1 MTVITKGRSMG
12 STKPTVASQRSD
24 AEVADEIL
32 KRVAEAQRLV
42 GHQDYFVELMQILAT
57 TLQVDHAMVAEVLPN
72 HTTATTKALV
82 SFGMP
87 VTNITY
93 ELSGSPCEQV
103 LDRESCSYSEG
114 VCEKFPHDQVLQ
126 QIEAESYF
134 GVPMLDQAG
143 FKLGLIAL
151 LHGQPREFSPFVQRI
166 VAIIATLAGSE
177 LAQSHSYTALKE
189 SRRQLETLIDNL
201 PGVAYRCK
209 NDEFWTM
216 EFISSGVETL
226 TGYNAQQLLENR
238 ELSWLDLIYPPDR
251 NVVGASIDTSNEQ
264 HKPFQLSYRIVRK
277 DGELRWVWEQGQ
289 AVLTSDQTVSHLE
302 GFITDITERQEQKD
316 KITKIAFTDSLTGLP
331 NRAALLDHLRY
342 NIEDGT
348 EKLDAMYV
356 AILDVVGFRD
366 INDDWGIH
374 VGDEVLKQIADRLC
388 ESTRANEYC
397 ARLSAD
403 EFVLVVH
410 QNAEHDTGSS
420 ESIEEVLQRVLAISK
435 SAVRAD
441 NVEVQVAL
449 RAGVV
454 HTSMIATPSE
464 LLQCASTALHQAK
477 TGAREVCLYNQE
489 LAAELQL
496 HRYRTE
502 RFLRA
507 LAKHELTIYFQPQID
522 LATNKLIGA
531 EVLCRWFDDE
541 LGMVPPDQ
549 FITIA
554 AEQGVLD
561 ELGEQVMGLAC
572 DYLRQWQE
580 SYSQVVKISVN
591 LAVQQLDSD
600 ELVTKLVQLRGELPE
615 QLITLEITESALMT
629 DPKQAMGVIQEL
641 RHSGF
646 KFAVDDFGTG
656 YSSLAYLQSFAVDI
670 LKIDMS
676 FVHKMIDDESSSA
689 IVSTII
695 AMAQTLGM
703 STIAEGVETQAQA
716 DALFKAGCTSAQGYL
731 FGKPMPAQEFAEK
744 WLSHLNDS

>member
-1 MTVITKGRSMG
+1 MG
-12 STKPTVASQRSD
+12 STKPTVESQRSD
-24 AEVADEIL
+24 AEVVDEIL
-32 KRVAEAQRLV
+32 KRVSEAQRLV
-42 GHQDYFVELMQILAT
+42 GHQDYFVELMQILAS
-57 TLQVDHAMVAEVLPN
+57 TLHVDHAMVAEVLPN
-72 HTTATTKALV
+72 QHTATTKALV
-82 SFGMP
+82 SYGKP
-87 VTNITY
+87 VPNITY
-93 ELSGSPCEQV
+93 DLSGSPCEQV
-103 LDRESCSYSEG
+103 LDRQSCAFSEH
-114 VCEKFPHDQVLQ
+114 VCKQFPDDEILQ
-126 QIEAESYF
+126 QIKAESYL
-134 GVPMLDQAG
+134 GVPMFDQAG

-151 LHGQPREFSPFVQRI
+151 LHGEPREFSPFVQRI
-166 VAIIATLAGSE
+166 VAIIATLAGAE

-189 SRRQLETLIDNL
+189 SRRRLETLIDNL

-216 EFISSGVETL
+216 EFISSGVESL
-226 TGYNAQQLLENR
+226 TGYTAQQLLDNR

-251 NVVGASIDTSNEQ
+251 SIVDASVEVSTQ
-264 HKPFQLSYRIVRK
+264 QQKPFQLSYRIIRK
-277 DGELRWVWEQGQ
+277 DGQIRWVWEQGQ
-289 AVLTSDQTVSHLE
+289 AVYGSDQSVSHLE

-316 KITKIAFTDSLTGLP
+316 KITKIAFTDTLTGLP
-331 NRAALLDHLRY
+331 NRAALLDHLHY
-342 NIEDGT
+342 NTAQGT
-348 EKLDAMYV
+348 DNVEAMYV
-356 AILDVVGFRD
+356 AIIDVTRFRD

-374 VGDEVLKQIADRLC
+374 VGDEVLKQIAERLR

-410 QNAEHDTGSS
+410 ENGTEETIH
-420 ESIEEVLQRVLAISK
+420 EVLERVLGIANNT
-435 SAVRAD
+435 VRAD
-441 NVEVQVAL
+441 GVEVQFAL

-477 TGAREVCLYNQE
+477 TSARAVCVYSQE
-489 LAAELQL
+489 LAAELQQ

-541 LGMVPPDQ
+541 LGMVRPDQ
-549 FITIA
+549 FIAIA

-561 ELGEQVMGLAC
+561 ELGEQVMSQAC

-580 SYSQVVKISVN
+580 SYSQVIKISVN
-591 LAVQQLDSD
+591 LAVQQLDSE
-600 ELVTKLVQLRGELPE
+600 ELVAKLVQLRGELPE

-629 DPKQAMGVIQEL
+629 DPQRAMGVIREL
-641 RHSGF
+641 RESGF

-656 YSSLAYLQSFAVDI
+656 YSSLAYLQSFSVDI

-716 DALFKAGCTSAQGYL
+716 DALIKAGCTSAQGYL
-731 FGKPMPAQEFAEK
+731 FAKPMPADEFAEK